1 MADDAAAKDAKT
13 VDASAV
19 TPDAEKVESSAA
31 SSSEIE
37 SAADEA
43 TEPAAEEVADFD
55 AETSAAD
62 AKESE
67 DANESKDSKDSK
79 DADDSDDEDISLEPD
94 EEEKDPKRMQR
105 RHWFWTA
112 AGVVAIAILAQAAII
127 GRLYE
132 EQRIEERSSR
142 EALTAAQEFANV
154 MINVDSTKLDDSA
167 TKTLDRSTG
176 DFKKKY
182 SESSTTLRQVMIE
195 NKAKA
200 TGVVVDSAVKSAT
213 PNKVEVLLF
222 IDQAVSNVAIPDARM
237 DRSRVQITMEKIDG
251 RWLASDVELT

>member
-1 MADDAAAKDAKT
+1 MADDAAAKDAKNA
-13 VDASAV
+13 DESAV
-19 TPDAEKVESSAA
+19 TPDAEKAESSAA
-31 SSSEIE
+31 VASEVE

-43 TEPAAEEVADFD
+43 TEPAADEVADFD
-55 AETSAAD
+55 AEASATD

-67 DANESKDSKDSK
+67 DSKDTKDSK

-105 RHWFWTA
+105 RHWLWTA